1 MTGAPPDIYDRATYR
16 ARRIRAAKNDNETV
30 LSDLAI
36 EALGERISVVNRRFE
51 NALNLGS
58 RGSGFEDLLGLAK
71 HWTHATPTGLGSK
84 GGTLVVADEEALPF
98 TEQSFDLIV
107 SVLSLHAVNDLP
119 GALLQIRRA
128 LTPDGLFLAAMFGGD
143 TLRELRVSFAN
154 AETKIRG
161 GISPRVSPFADI
173 RELGGLLQRAGFALP
188 VTDVERTIMRYRDIT
203 KLFSDLRAI
212 GETNALSGRAKTPLN
227 RKLLGSVVAEYA
239 ELYADDDERLP
250 ATFEII
256 FLTGWGPHESQQK
269 PLKPGSAQMRLADV
283 LGTKEHPTG
292 EKPNRHIRTAR

>member
-1 MTGAPPDIYDRATYR
+1 MTGAPPNIYDRGTYR
-16 ARRIRAAKNDNETV
+16 ARRMRAAKNDSETV

-36 EALGERISVVNRRFE
+36 SALAERILVVNRRFE
-51 NALNLGS
+51 SALNLGS
-58 RGSGFEDLLGLAK
+58 RGSGFEDLLGLAQ
-71 HWTHATPTGLGSK
+71 HWTHAAPTRFAGK
-84 GGTLVVADEEALPF
+84 TGTLLVADEEALPF
-98 TEQSFDLIV
+98 AEQSFDLIV

-128 LTPDGLFLAAMFGGD
+128 LKPDGLFLAAMFGRG
-143 TLRELRVSFAN
+143 TLRELRASFAN

-161 GISPRVSPFADI
+161 GLSPRVSPFADI
-173 RELGGLLQRAGFALP
+173 RGLGSLLQRAGFSLP
-188 VTDVERTIMRYRDIT
+188 VTDVERTIMRYRNIT

-212 GETNALSGRAKTPLN
+212 GETNALSGRAKTPLT

-256 FLTGWGPHESQQK
+256 FLTGWAPHESQQQ

-292 EKPNRHIRTAR
+292 EKPG